1 MLPDISA
8 HVLAATAWVAMAA
21 ATTIAGVNPP
31 NILVIL
37 TDDQVR
43 TGVEPA
49 TSRSE
54 FELCSIAL
62 SPCTCPTRPSPPR
75 PFPSADGGWRQPHR
89 ALYTD
94 MILGA
99 GGDCTAKRMFLKI
112 FTGLGRS

>member
-49 TSRSE
+49 TSRS
-54 FELCSIAL
+54 SSSYVA
-62 SPCTCPTRPSPPR
+62 SPFPRAPAPRAPPR
-75 PFPSADGGWRQPHR
+75 PAPSHRRMGGGANLT
-89 ALYTD
+89 ALC
-94 MILGA
+94 IL
-99 GGDCTAKRMFLKI
+99 I
-112 FTGLGRS
+112 